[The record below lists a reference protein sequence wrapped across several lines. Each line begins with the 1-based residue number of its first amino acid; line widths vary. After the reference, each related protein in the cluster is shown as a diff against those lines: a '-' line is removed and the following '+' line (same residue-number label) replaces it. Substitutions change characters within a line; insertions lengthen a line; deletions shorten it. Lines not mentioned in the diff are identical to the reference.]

1 MLRDH
6 ARRHNR
12 KMVDLAEEIVSTH
25 QLLPGTRESS
35 APGSD
40 DAE

>member
-12 KMVDLAEEIVSTH
+12 KMVDVAEEITSTH
-25 QLLPGTRESS
+25 QLLPGTGRPV
-35 APGSD
+35 APTSD
-40 DAE
+40 EAG